1 MDAYQYAKEYS
12 LSPIFYNGDIHFV
25 DKWNEIKGGLGIQ
38 TKGVML
44 GRGLLMILL
53 LQKRLIMKWKKAL
66 AKKGTWRK
74 RCHLSD

>member
-1 MDAYQYAKEYS
+1 MDAYQYAKEHS

-44 GRGLLMILL
+44 GRGLLMNP
-53 LQKRLIMKWKKAL
+53 AL
-66 AKKGTWRK
+66 AEEINHEISSIAQMTAFSPRSFF
-74 RCHLSD
+74 R